1 MFQQIEGYHSLET
14 LLKQMNKSE
23 AFEESEILDL
33 LDFEVLFAVKSRSFA
48 KFFED
53 KVGTYDWLDSG
64 LSEAKEWL

>member
-1 MFQQIEGYHSLET
+1 
-14 LLKQMNKSE
+14 MNKSE